1 MVRLAPIFS
10 KYFSNTRPPFLESLI
25 LNAKTPFLK
34 TKFFGSHSSYIYAIC
49 LQILRN
55 KIHNLFLS
63 PFFCHFVFVL
73 SFIFL
78 VHFFCLLFWIFILW
92 NLYLKAQSVLCNILC
107 LYNLVAVRIY
117 CDDEKLYA
125 YCFYKRNQI
134 EKKKLKY

>member
-63 PFFCHFVFVL
+63 PFFYHFVFVL

-78 VHFFCLLFWIFILW
+78 VHFFCLLFWIFHTLKPLLPYVIFYVYIILLQSESIVMMK
-92 NLYLKAQSVLCNILC
+92 NCMLIVSIKEIKLK
-107 LYNLVAVRIY
+107 
-117 CDDEKLYA
+117 
-125 YCFYKRNQI
+125 
-134 EKKKLKY
+134 KKKLKY